1 MLYSAATARVV
12 VREPGETLMRELIF
26 RRQPKFRPGR
36 SDDRQSSVPDDMW
49 RKCSGCGDLIYA
61 RELERSLHVCP
72 RCGHHFRL
80 SAAERIGLLA
90 DPDSFEPWDER
101 LSTGDPL
108 DFKIG
113 DERYGQRAKAIA
125 ERSDINEALVTG
137 KIEINGAPVVI
148 AVTDFSF
155 MGASMGSAYGEKL
168 ARACQRAVAQRLPLL
183 TVSCSGGARMQEGLF
198 SLMQMAK
205 TTAAFDLL
213 RKHRLPH
220 FSLLV
225 DPCYG
230 GVTASYA
237 ATADIVI
244 AEPGAR
250 IGFAGPRVIEQVT
263 RQKLPD
269 GFQTAEFLL
278 DHGLID
284 RVVPRAEHR
293 TTLETLMRLFGR
305 ENASPAVA
313 GAATAASG
321 TTSHE

>member
-1 MLYSAATARVV
+1 M
-12 VREPGETLMRELIF
+12 
-26 RRQPKFRPGR
+26 
-36 SDDRQSSVPDDMW
+36 PDDMW

-155 MGASMGSAYGEKL
+155 MGASMAPPTARSWPELASGQSPSGS
-168 ARACQRAVAQRLPLL
+168 LL

-293 TTLETLMRLFGR
+293 TTLETLMRLFGH

>member
-1 MLYSAATARVV
+1 
-12 VREPGETLMRELIF
+12 MREIIF
-26 RRQPKFRPGR
+26 RRKPSFRTGR
-36 SDDRQSSVPDDMW
+36 DDDQQSNVPDDMW
-49 RKCSGCGDLIYA
+49 RKCGGCGDLIYA
-61 RELERSLHVCP
+61 RELERAHHVCP
-72 RCGHHFRL
+72 RCSYHFRL
-80 SAAERIGLLA
+80 SARQRIELLA
-90 DPDSFEPWDER
+90 DADSYEPWDES
-101 LSTGDPL
+101 LTTNDPL
-108 DFKIG
+108 NFTTG
-113 DERYGQRAKAIA
+113 NERYIERARAIA
-125 ERSDINEALVTG
+125 ARSDNDANEALSSG
-137 KIEINGAPVVI
+137 RIEIDGRPLVV
-148 AVTDFSF
+148 AATDFSF

-168 ARACQRAVAQRLPLL
+168 ARACRRAAERGLPVL
-183 TVSCSGGARMQEGLF
+183 TISSSGGARMQEGLF

-213 RKHRLPH
+213 RAARLPH

-263 RQKLPD
+263 RQKLPE

-284 RVVPRAEHR
+284 QVVPRAEVR
-293 TTLETLMRLFGR
+293 ATLATLIDLFVPQSLNAQQAAARLVG
-305 ENASPAVA
+305 A
-313 GAATAASG
+313 GVSSG
-321 TTSHE
+321 G